1 MLLKI
6 ITLVLGLLF
15 FIVIWRFDSKKDNK
29 FALASKIAS
38 VLLLGILVY
47 NLFVDYNSWALDIFF
62 TLGPIGVFLIII
74 TVEGMIEFPEWKDW
88 YKYW

>member
-6 ITLVLGLLF
+6 ITLVLGILF
-15 FIVIWRFDSKKDNK
+15 FVVIWRFDSKKENK

-47 NLFVDYNSWALDIFF
+47 NLFADYNSWAFNLFA
-62 TLGPIGVFLIII
+62 TLGPTICFLIILLD
-74 TVEGMIEFPEWKDW
+74 EAMIEFPEWKDW